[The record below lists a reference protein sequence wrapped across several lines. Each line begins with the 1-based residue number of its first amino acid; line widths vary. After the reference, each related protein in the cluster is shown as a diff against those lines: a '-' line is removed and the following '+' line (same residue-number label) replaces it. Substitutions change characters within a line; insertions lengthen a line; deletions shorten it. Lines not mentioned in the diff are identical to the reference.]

1 LNSLRLQRQLWFRQ
15 TPREDS
21 LTPRQFFPQL
31 MASVTDHVWE
41 SIAGYLLGLEDAEFV
56 AIVARDKKISDGFV
70 GGLRT

>member
-1 LNSLRLQRQLWFRQ
+1 
-15 TPREDS
+15 
-21 LTPRQFFPQL
+21 